1 MWRRQSAG
9 SNVINDPHWLKTIQ
23 YSILIGYLNREF
35 FSQKESD
42 VFISV
47 SSQTRFKK
55 EKMGYNGYGNGG
67 GGGYGGGYGGYGGG
81 GGGYGGGYGGEFDI
95 NFLKIQRNLS
105 IKNVNIVLCV
115 IVSVP

>member
-9 SNVINDPHWLKTIQ
+9 SNIINDPHWLNTIQ
-23 YSILIGYLNREF
+23 YSIVIGYLNREF

-55 EKMGYNGYGNGG
+55 EKKWDTTATVTAVAAATVADMGVMVAAV
-67 GGGYGGGYGGYGGG
+67 
-81 GGGYGGGYGGEFDI
+81 EAM
-95 NFLKIQRNLS
+95 
-105 IKNVNIVLCV
+105 VVV
-115 IVSVP
+115 VMEVSLIFIEPNET

>member
-9 SNVINDPHWLKTIQ
+9 SNIINDPHWLSTIQ
-23 YSILIGYLNREF
+23 YSIVIGHLNREF

-55 EKMGYNGYGNGG
+55 EKKWDTTATVTAVAAATVADMGATVVAAV
-67 GGGYGGGYGGYGGG
+67 
-81 GGGYGGGYGGEFDI
+81 EAM
-95 NFLKIQRNLS
+95 
-105 IKNVNIVLCV
+105 VVV
-115 IVSVP
+115 MEVSLILIEPNET